1 MLGENRLS
9 DILLER
15 DILRDLRL
23 EQRLATTPF
32 GEIDRKHRVFR
43 ADRHL
48 PSDLL
53 LPIGAPVERQ
63 LHGHRVSRHLAEGFV
78 DEDAVGAG
86 EGLAGDVAFPLGGVR
101 RIGRNVG
108 VGQECS
114 TGRRP
119 RGCQGADRA
128 GRFLDNHVDVGI
140 AVPGK
145 LNLDV
150 TDEGFVDRT
159 AERLGLFHL
168 PLLLEAGDRGL
179 RQPRGSGR
187 HLLLACRPFVGKHPR
202 TRPLERGD
210 VVFLGGERHRQSER
224 LAV

>member
-1 MLGENRLS
+1 MLGEDRLS

-15 DILRDLRL
+15 DILGDLRL
-23 EQRLATTPF
+23 EQRLATTPL

-48 PSDLL
+48 PPDLL

-63 LHGHRVSRHLAEGFV
+63 LHGHRVGRHLAVGFV
-78 DEDAVGAG
+78 DEDTVGAG
-86 EGLAGDVAFPLGGVR
+86 EGLAGDVAFPLRGVR
-101 RIGRNVG
+101 RIGGDIG

-114 TGRRP
+114 PRRRP

-128 GRFLDNHVDVGI
+128 GRLLDDHVDVGI
-140 AVPGK
+140 AVPRK
-145 LNLDV
+145 LDLDV
-150 TDEGFVDRT
+150 ADEGFVDRI

-168 PLLLEAGDRGL
+168 SPLLQAGDRSL

-210 VVFLGGERHRQSER
+210 VVLLGGERHRQSER